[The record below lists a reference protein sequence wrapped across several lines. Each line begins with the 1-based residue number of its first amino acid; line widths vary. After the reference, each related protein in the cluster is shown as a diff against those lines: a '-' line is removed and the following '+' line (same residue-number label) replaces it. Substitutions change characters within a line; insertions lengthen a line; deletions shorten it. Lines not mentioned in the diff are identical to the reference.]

1 MTSVLTTCRSGRTSG
16 DLSVACPTGL
26 VFIFRRQ
33 YNIILN
39 IEDGFLDFDTTLSVV
54 RY

>member
-16 DLSVACPTGL
+16 DLSVACLTGL
-26 VFIFRRQ
+26 VFIFRKR
-33 YNIILN
+33 YKTILN
-39 IEDGFLDFDTTLSVV
+39 TEDGFRDFDTILSVA